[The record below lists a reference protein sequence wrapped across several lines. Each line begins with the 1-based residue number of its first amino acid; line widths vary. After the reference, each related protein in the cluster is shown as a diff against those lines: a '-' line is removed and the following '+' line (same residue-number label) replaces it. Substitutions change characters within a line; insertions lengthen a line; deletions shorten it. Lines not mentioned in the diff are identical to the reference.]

1 MSTFFKHALF
11 SFVLLSATAGH
22 IRAQVGIG
30 TTLPAASAMLDV
42 TASNKGFLPP
52 RVALT
57 GTTDVATISSP
68 ATGLLVY
75 NLGSG
80 GLATAGYYYW
90 NGSAWTALGGGSNL
104 YTADGT
110 LSGNRTVSTASEYTL
125 TFTPQMIFSPTLT
138 AASASA
144 VGTQISP
151 SLTAAANNDQLV
163 GLNINP
169 TFTRG
174 AFTGLRTYG
183 LMVEGIGIG
192 RGGSSNQFSTA
203 VGINALKS
211 NTTNSNTAIGYQAL
225 QNTTS
230 GGNNTALGTNALS
243 ANTTGPGNTAI
254 GTAALASHN
263 GGVGQNT
270 AIGAEAASGTTSGYY
285 NTVIGYRA
293 HKFNSS
299 GYGNVA
305 LGVDAL
311 YSSTTSNYSVAIG
324 TEALRNFKPSSSSD
338 YNVAFGFRALQ
349 GATDFTGASNVAIG
363 YGTIGSNTTGASN
376 TAVGNDVMIS
386 NTTGNNNQGFGKLSL
401 YLNSTGND
409 NTGLGHSA
417 LRSNTTGGGNVA
429 VGNYALYNYNPS
441 SGTGGNNTAV
451 GRSAMYNLTTGTNN
465 VAIGYNAGP
474 ASTTPTSGDVTNT
487 LAIGYSASVSGA
499 GLTNC
504 AAIGNGA
511 TVSASNTI
519 QLGNASIVT
528 IQGQVSFTAVS
539 DRRLKESITNSKYG
553 LKEVM
558 QLRPVDYILTS
569 NRLKQVGFIAQEV
582 QTLVPEVVTGKEG
595 DLAKG
600 ETLGLT
606 YSNLVPVLTKAI
618 QEQQAMIEQLKA
630 EIEAL
635 KKAR

>member
-1 MSTFFKHALF
+1 MNYLVKSIVAIL
-11 SFVLLSATAGH
+11 SFLTLLNIPSMG
-22 IRAQVGIG
+22 QVGIG
-30 TTLPAASAMLDV
+30 TVTPDASAMLDV
-42 TASNKGFLPP
+42 TSTTKGFLPP

-75 NLGSG
+75 NLGTG

-110 LSGNRTVSTASEYTL
+110 LSGNRTVSTAGGYTL
-125 TFTPQMIFSPTLT
+125 TFSPQTTFNPTVT

-144 VGTQISP
+144 VGTLFSP

-169 TFTRG
+169 TFDRG
-174 AFTGLRTYG
+174 AFTGLKTYG

-192 RGGSSNQFSTA
+192 RGGSSNQFNTA
-203 VGINALKS
+203 VGYNALKS
-211 NTTNSNTAIGYQAL
+211 NTTNSNTGVGYQAL

-230 GGNNTALGTNALS
+230 GSDNTALGTNTLS
-243 ANTTGPGNTAI
+243 SNTTGPGNTAI
-254 GTAALASHN
+254 GSAALGSHN
-263 GGVGQNT
+263 GGVGKNT
-270 AIGAEAASGTTSGYY
+270 AVGGLAAYATTSGYY
-285 NTVIGYRA
+285 NSVVGYEAFR
-293 HKFNSS
+293 FNTS

-305 LGVDAL
+305 IGFQSL
-311 YSSTTSNYSVAIG
+311 YSNTLTNYSTAVG

-338 YNVAFGFRALQ
+338 YNVALGYRALQ
-349 GATDFTGASNVAIG
+349 GATDFTGAGNVAVG
-363 YGTIGSNTTGASN
+363 YGALMSNSTGATNTVVGNDGLTSNTTGS
-376 TAVGNDVMIS
+376 
-386 NTTGNNNQGFGKLSL
+386 NNQGFGRQAL
-401 YLNSTGND
+401 YFNTTGND

-417 LRSNTTGGGNVA
+417 LRSNTTGGNNVA
-429 VGNYALYNYNPS
+429 VGNYALYSYNPS

-451 GRSAMYNLTTGTNN
+451 GRNAMFSLSTGTNN
-465 VAIGYNAGP
+465 VSVGYNAGP
-474 ASTTPTSGDVTNT
+474 VSGSGDVTNT
-487 LAIGYSASVSGA
+487 LAIGYNASISGA

-511 TVSASNTI
+511 TVTASNTI
-519 QLGNASIVT
+519 QLGNASITT

-582 QTLVPEVVTGKEG
+582 QSLVPEVVTGKEG
-595 DLAKG
+595 DLSKG

-606 YSNLVPVLTKAI
+606 YANLVPVLTKAI

-635 KKAR
+635 KKGR

>member
-1 MSTFFKHALF
+1 MNYLVKSIVAIL
-11 SFVLLSATAGH
+11 SFLTLLNIPSMG
-22 IRAQVGIG
+22 QVGIG
-30 TTLPAASAMLDV
+30 TVTPDASAMLDV
-42 TASNKGFLPP
+42 TSTTKGFLPP

-75 NLGSG
+75 NLGTG

-104 YTADGT
+104 YSADGT
-110 LSGNRTVSTASEYTL
+110 LTGNRTVSTASGYTL
-125 TFTPQMIFSPTLT
+125 TFSPQTTFNPSVT

-144 VGTQISP
+144 VGTLFSP

-169 TFTRG
+169 TFDRG
-174 AFTGLRTYG
+174 AFTGLKTYG

-192 RGGSSNQFSTA
+192 RGGSSNQFSLA
-203 VGINALKS
+203 FGIKALKS
-211 NTTNSNTAIGYQAL
+211 NTADGNTAIGYQSL

-230 GGNNTALGTNALS
+230 GGDNTAVGSNTLA
-243 ANTTGPGNTAI
+243 ANVTGQGNTGI
-254 GTAALASHN
+254 GTAALNAHN
-263 GGVGQNT
+263 GGIGKNT
-270 AIGAEAASGTTSGYY
+270 AVGAVAAYSTTSGYY
-285 NTVIGYRA
+285 NSALGYEALR
-293 HKFNSS
+293 NNTS

-305 LGVDAL
+305 MGYQAL
-311 YSSTTSNYSVAIG
+311 YSNQLSNYNIAIG
-324 TEALRNFKPSSSSD
+324 TEALKNFKPSSTSN
-338 YNVAFGFRALQ
+338 YNIALGYRALM
-349 GATDFTGASNVAIG
+349 GATDFTGSYNVG
-363 YGTIGSNTTGASN
+363 IGSAVMTVNTTGGYN
-376 TAVGNDVMIS
+376 TVVGNDALYL
-386 NTTGNNNQGFGKLSL
+386 NTTGSYNQGFGKDAL
-401 YLNSTGND
+401 YANTTGNGNTGVGEGALRANTTGND
-409 NTGLGHSA
+409 N
-417 LRSNTTGGGNVA
+417 VA
-429 VGNYALYNYNPS
+429 VGRGSLYTYNPA
-441 SGTGGNNTAV
+441 SGTGGANTAI
-451 GRSAMYNLTTGTNN
+451 GRNAMYNLLTGTNN
-465 VAIGYNAGP
+465 VSVGYNAGP
-474 ASTTPTSGDVTNT
+474 VSGSGDVTNT
-487 LAIGYSASVSGA
+487 LAIGYNASISGA
-499 GLTNC
+499 GLTNSS
-504 AAIGNGA
+504 AIGNGA
-511 TVSASNTI
+511 TVTASNTI

-528 IQGQVSFTAVS
+528 ILGQVSFTAVS

-595 DLAKG
+595 DLSKG

-606 YSNLVPVLTKAI
+606 YANLVPVLTKAI

>member
-1 MSTFFKHALF
+1 MNYLVKSIVAIL
-11 SFVLLSATAGH
+11 SFLTLLNFPSMG
-22 IRAQVGIG
+22 QVGIG
-30 TTLPAASAMLDV
+30 TVTPDASAMLDV
-42 TASNKGFLPP
+42 TSATRGFLPP

-75 NLGSG
+75 NLGTG

-104 YTADGT
+104 YSADGT
-110 LSGNRTVSTASEYTL
+110 LTGNRTVSTASGYTL
-125 TFTPQMIFSPTLT
+125 TLSPQTTFNPTVT

-144 VGTQISP
+144 VGTQLSP

-163 GLNINP
+163 GLHINP
-169 TFTRG
+169 TFDRG
-174 AFTGLRTYG
+174 AFTGLKTYG

-192 RGGSSNQFSTA
+192 RGGSSNQFSLA
-203 VGINALKS
+203 FGINALKS
-211 NTTNSNTAIGYQAL
+211 NTANSNTAIGYQSL

-230 GGNNTALGTNALS
+230 GSDNTAVGTNTL
-243 ANTTGPGNTAI
+243 ANNVTGQGNTGI
-254 GTAALASHN
+254 GTAALNAHN
-263 GGVGQNT
+263 GGIGKNT
-270 AIGAEAASGTTSGYY
+270 AVGAVAAYSTTSGYY
-285 NTVIGYRA
+285 NSALGYEALR
-293 HKFNSS
+293 NNTT

-305 LGVDAL
+305 MGFQAL
-311 YSSTTSNYSVAIG
+311 YSNQSSNYNLAIG
-324 TEALRNFKPSSSSD
+324 TEALKNFKPSSTSN
-338 YNVAFGFRALQ
+338 YNIALGYRALM
-349 GATDFTGASNVAIG
+349 GATDFTGSYNVGIG
-363 YGTIGSNTTGASN
+363 YAVMGVNTTGGYN
-376 TAVGNDVMIS
+376 TVVGNDALYL
-386 NTTGNNNQGFGKLSL
+386 NTTGSYNQGFGKEAL
-401 YLNSTGND
+401 YANTTGNGNTGVGEGALRANTTGND
-409 NTGLGHSA
+409 N
-417 LRSNTTGGGNVA
+417 VA
-429 VGNYALYNYNPS
+429 VGRGSLYTYNPA
-441 SGTGGNNTAV
+441 SGTGGANTAI
-451 GRSAMYNLTTGTNN
+451 GRNAMYNLLTGTNN
-465 VAIGYNAGP
+465 VSVGYNAGP
-474 ASTTPTSGDVTNT
+474 VSGSGDVTNT
-487 LAIGYSASVSGA
+487 LAIGYNASISGA

-511 TVSASNTI
+511 TVTASNTI
-519 QLGNASIVT
+519 QLGNASITT

-558 QLRPVDYILTS
+558 QLRPVDYILSS

-595 DLAKG
+595 DLSKG

-606 YSNLVPVLTKAI
+606 YANLVPVLTKAI